1 VVSDKIRDKTR
12 SALYVVLLAY
22 LLIVAAIYGG
32 YMLLD
37 KADSIVSS
45 LPASV
50 RAEGERNVMDAAADA
65 VRADTQVASDLANT
79 VIASRRIGLALQWI
93 GAASIV
99 LIELALFGAGVWWLV
114 ERMRAKRLA
123 DVNIVH
129 TKLDKTQ

>member
-1 VVSDKIRDKTR
+1 MVSDKVRDKTR

-22 LLIVAAIYGG
+22 LLIVAALYGG

-79 VIASRRIGLALQWI
+79 VIAGRRVALALQWI
-93 GAASIV
+93 GAGSIV
-99 LIELALFGAGVWWLV
+99 LIESAVGWWMVTVALPDA
-114 ERMRAKRLA
+114 R
-123 DVNIVH
+123 
-129 TKLDKTQ
+129 KLQRR

>member
-1 VVSDKIRDKTR
+1 MVSDKVRDKTR

-32 YMLLD
+32 YLLLD

-65 VRADTQVASDLANT
+65 VRADTQVSSDLANT
-79 VIASRRIGLALQWI
+79 VIAGRRVALALQWI
-93 GAASIV
+93 GAGSIV
-99 LIELALFGAGVWWLV
+99 LIELAVGWWMVTVALPDA
-114 ERMRAKRLA
+114 R
-123 DVNIVH
+123 
-129 TKLDKTQ
+129 KLQRR

>member
-1 VVSDKIRDKTR
+1 VVSDKVRDKTR

-32 YMLLD
+32 YLLLD

-65 VRADTQVASDLANT
+65 VRADTQVSSDLANT
-79 VIASRRIGLALQWI
+79 VIAGRRVALALQWI
-93 GAASIV
+93 GAGSIV
-99 LIELALFGAGVWWLV
+99 LIELAVGWWMVTVALPDA
-114 ERMRAKRLA
+114 R
-123 DVNIVH
+123 
-129 TKLDKTQ
+129 KLQRR

>member
-1 VVSDKIRDKTR
+1 MVSDKIRDKTR

>member
-1 VVSDKIRDKTR
+1 MVSDKVRDKTR

-22 LLIVAAIYGG
+22 LLIVAALYGG

-65 VRADTQVASDLANT
+65 VRSDTRVSTDLAYT
-79 VIASRRIGLALQWI
+79 VIAGRRVALALQWI
-93 GAASIV
+93 GAGSIV
-99 LIELALFGAGVWWLV
+99 LIELAVGWWMVTVALPDA
-114 ERMRAKRLA
+114 R
-123 DVNIVH
+123 
-129 TKLDKTQ
+129 KLQRR

>member
-1 VVSDKIRDKTR
+1 MVSDKIRDKTR

-22 LLIVAAIYGG
+22 LLIVAALYGG

-65 VRADTQVASDLANT
+65 VRSDTRVSTDLAYT

-93 GAASIV
+93 GASSIV

>member
-1 VVSDKIRDKTR
+1 MASDRIRDKTR

-22 LLIVAAIYGG
+22 LLIVAALYGG

-65 VRADTQVASDLANT
+65 VRADTQVSSDLANT
-79 VIASRRIGLALQWI
+79 VIAGRRVALALQWI
-93 GAASIV
+93 GAGSIV
-99 LIELALFGAGVWWLV
+99 LIELAVGWWMVTVALPDA
-114 ERMRAKRLA
+114 R
-123 DVNIVH
+123 
-129 TKLDKTQ
+129 KLQRR

>member
-1 VVSDKIRDKTR
+1 MVSDKIRDKTR

-22 LLIVAAIYGG
+22 LLIVAALYGG

-65 VRADTQVASDLANT
+65 VRADTQVSSDLANT
-79 VIASRRIGLALQWI
+79 VIAGRRVALALQWI
-93 GAASIV
+93 GAGSIV
-99 LIELALFGAGVWWLV
+99 LIELAVGWWMVTVALPDA
-114 ERMRAKRLA
+114 R
-123 DVNIVH
+123 
-129 TKLDKTQ
+129 KLQRR

>member
-1 VVSDKIRDKTR
+1 MVSDKIRDKTR

-22 LLIVAAIYGG
+22 LLIVAALYGG

-65 VRADTQVASDLANT
+65 VRADAQVASDLANT
-79 VIASRRIGLALQWI
+79 VIAGRRVALALQWI
-93 GAASIV
+93 GAGSIV
-99 LIELALFGAGVWWLV
+99 LIECAVGWWMVTVALPDARKVQ
-114 ERMRAKRLA
+114 RR
-123 DVNIVH
+123 
-129 TKLDKTQ
+129 